1 MHLEY
6 TITELPAIATK
17 ILETSKSKNILF
29 FGEMGSGKTTLIK
42 EIVKQLGVHDTV
54 SSPTFSIVNEYVSDD
69 NQTVFHFDFYRIEN
83 EQEAFE
89 IGLDEYFEKNAWC
102 LTEWPEN
109 VKNLLPL
116 NRTEIH
122 ITILDMDTRKL
133 IIK

>member
-17 ILETSKSKNILF
+17 ILETSTSKNILF

-54 SSPTFSIVNEYVSDD
+54 SSPTFSIVNEYMSDD
-69 NQTVFHFDFYRIEN
+69 DQTVFHFDFYRIEN

-102 LTEWPEN
+102 LAEWPEN